1 MSPAT
6 AAVVAQAAAAA
17 DAVAE
22 KLASEARAAAKAR
35 LTNRPPPPPPPSE
48 GGETPLRVPGTP
60 VIRLLPPREPSPAPT
75 LSFVAPPASTPGA
88 SVPPS
93 PTPSNRSEPPP
104 TGQAPTPMLLAR
116 PMNRQRSNSQLLKPS
131 AATPAAAKSSKAPPP
146 PPPPPIAA
154 VLPPPAI
161 GVPPPPPPLDDLPAG
176 ASLAEREKHVAA
188 REARV
193 AQRERELEAWQA
205 RLEARARALEAPP
218 PSPARTAALEAPPV
232 TIRTVG
238 RSNTLTRAAAAAVTV
253 ATATAGGD
261 VPPPLPPQVDLPEG
275 WGESQ
280 DSQGRPIYFD
290 VFTRHEQTEKPTEP
304 SAGWLRHVFSRQRA
318 ALRRMKTT
326 KDLSADPEA
335 MKQLSELCARMPLAV
350 VDAPPVDASAG
361 NREQHIRL
369 TRELYETERS
379 FNDGLKLATVYRYEL
394 LKRVA
399 AGQLGDVKRDDIYVV
414 FPDALDDVAVFSSDL
429 LRSLAP
435 SGTSNVPVGPDERP
449 GAVMS
454 RAAPGLA
461 KFAAYLVAY
470 QASSNMLKEIA
481 KRPSVEKALADIR
494 AQNASSAG
502 GGSAKLTLS
511 DLLIMPVQRCPRYEL
526 LLGALIASA
535 VDDGDRKQLA
545 EARELVRAANEF
557 NDDRL
562 SEAHNEAAI
571 LAIQSEIHQCPP
583 LVMIDRRFLLRSTL
597 TRSKPPHRSKDRE
610 THTFILFS
618 DVLLEVETLP
628 KPIGAAKLRLV
639 ATLEISNLT
648 VWRPVPADVLPDVD
662 VSRAFYLRYGPRAQ
676 LEDAFIASNE
686 TTAQAWRTAVLSLNG
701 D

>member
-1 MSPAT
+1 
-6 AAVVAQAAAAA
+6 
-17 DAVAE
+17 
-22 KLASEARAAAKAR
+22 

-48 GGETPLRVPGTP
+48 GGETPLRVPGAPT
-60 VIRLLPPREPSPAPT
+60 IRLPPPYEPPAPT
-75 LSFVAPPASTPGA
+75 PTPGFGLPP
-88 SVPPS
+88 VP
-93 PTPSNRSEPPP
+93 TLSNRSEPPP

-146 PPPPPIAA
+146 PPPPPIVAA
-154 VLPPPAI
+154 LAPPTI
-161 GVPPPPPPLDDLPAG
+161 GVPPPPPPLEDLPAG

-193 AQRERELEAWQA
+193 AQRERELEAWQT

-232 TIRTVG
+232 TRHRTPTAVDAPSGTIRVVG
-238 RSNTLTRAAAAAVTV
+238 RSSTLTHAAAAAVTAAI
-253 ATATAGGD
+253 ATAGD

-290 VFTRHEQTEKPTEP
+290 VFTRHEQIEKPTEP

-461 KFAAYLVAY
+461 KFASYLVAY
-470 QASSNMLKEIA
+470 QASSNMLKEIS

-494 AQNASSAG
+494 AQNASSSG

-535 VDDGDRKQLA
+535 VDDGDRKQLT

-639 ATLEISNLT
+639 ATLEITNLT
-648 VWRPVPADVLPDVD
+648 VWRPVPADDLPDVD

-686 TTAQAWRTAVLSLNG
+686 TTAQAWRTAVLSLNS